1 MAVFRGTLLGLVVV
15 TLVVS
20 ATLSASHLD
29 GFNFGSGGSQTHDL
43 FPQFYQSSCPQVND
57 IVISVL
63 QRAIKKNPRV
73 AAFLIR
79 LHFHDCFAQGCDASV
94 LLDNS
99 TTIISEKGAEP
110 NVNSLRGFEVIDEMK
125 AKLEEACPLTVS
137 CADIVALA
145 ARGSTV
151 LSGGPDWVLPLG
163 RRDSKTA
170 SFESSNRDIPAPLP
184 DLSALITAFER
195 QGLDETDLVALSG
208 GHTIGFAKCSFVRQT
223 RKSVCPRRGGDNTPA
238 PLDFVS
244 PTRLDNSYF
253 KLILGGHGLLPSDQV
268 LLTGNRRQAAELVKT
283 YAANESLFFQQF
295 AKSMVKMGNIS
306 PLTGFE
312 GQVRK
317 NCRRVN

>member
-1 MAVFRGTLLGLVVV
+1 MAVFKGTFLGLVVL

-20 ATLSASHLD
+20 ATLSAAHLED
-29 GFNFGSGGSQTHDL
+29 FNFGSGGSHGL

-63 QRAIKKNPRV
+63 QRAIEKDPRV
-73 AAFLIR
+73 AASLLR
-79 LHFHDCFAQGCDASV
+79 LHFHDCFALGCDASV

-99 TTIISEKGAEP
+99 TVIRSEKGAKP
-110 NVNSLRGFEVIDEMK
+110 NVNSLRGFEVIDEIK

-170 SFESSNRDIPAPLP
+170 SENSSNSNIPRPIP
-184 DLSALITAFER
+184 DLSSLITAFKR

-208 GHTIGFAKCSFVRQT
+208 GHTIGFAKCSLVRQT
-223 RKSVCPRRGGDNTPA
+223 QKSVCPSRGGDNTTA

-244 PTRLDNSYF
+244 PTRFDNSYF
-253 KLILGGHGLLPSDQV
+253 KLILEGHGLLATDQV
-268 LLTGNRRQAAELVKT
+268 LLTGNGAAELVNT

-295 AKSMVKMGNIS
+295 ASSMVKMGNIN
-306 PLTGFE
+306 PLTGLK

>member
-1 MAVFRGTLLGLVVV
+1 MAVFRGTFLGLVVL

-20 ATLSASHLD
+20 ATLPAAHLE
-29 GFNFGSGGSQTHDL
+29 GPNFGSSEPHGL
-43 FPQFYQSSCPQVND
+43 FPQFYQSSCPPVDNT
-57 IVISVL
+57 VISVL
-63 QRAIKKNPRV
+63 QQAIEKDPRV
-73 AAFLIR
+73 AASLIR

-99 TTIISEKGAEP
+99 TTIRSEKGAKT
-110 NVNSLRGFEVIDEMK
+110 NVNSLRGFEVIDEIK

-170 SFESSNRDIPAPLP
+170 SVEISERNIPAPKP
-184 DLSALITAFER
+184 DLSALTAAFER
-195 QGLDETDLVALSG
+195 QGLEETDLVALSG
-208 GHTIGFAKCSFVRQT
+208 GHTIGFAKCLFVRQT
-223 RKSVCPRRGGDNTPA
+223 RKSVCPRRDGDNTPA

-244 PTRLDNSYF
+244 PTRFDNSYF

-268 LLTGNRRQAAELVKT
+268 LLTGNGRQAAELVKT

-295 AKSMVKMGNIS
+295 AKSMVKMGNIN
-306 PLTGFE
+306 PLTGLK